1 VLDLAVFALRWLQ
14 YVGAVVL
21 MGVPL
26 FLIYGLRSGDR
37 PALNWAR
44 PVLVAAA
51 VAVTLGS
58 LAGLTAQTAVM
69 AGSLSEAVKPSSLS
83 FMITGTALG
92 KAYVVRAVAGVAALG
107 LVLTLRP
114 TRALWLLTGVLG
126 AIVTTSFAWTGH
138 GAATEGSGRWLHL
151 VADVVHALAAS
162 VWLGALAS
170 FMFLLT
176 RRAPME
182 DPTIHRS
189 LAGFSGIGTAAVG
202 LLVVSGVA
210 NTAFLVGPPRPEAF
224 GAGAYVALLMVKLLL
239 FGWMAV
245 LAADN
250 RYRHVP
256 ALASALAKQEDPG
269 PIILSLRRS
278 VVLETAAG
286 AMLLAVVAV
295 MGTLPPP
302 ASM

>member
-1 VLDLAVFALRWLQ
+1 MLDLAVIALRWLQ

-26 FLIYGLRSGDR
+26 FLIYGFRGGDR

-58 LAGLTAQTAVM
+58 LAGLIAQTAVM
-69 AGSLSEAVKPSSLS
+69 AGSLSEAVKPLSLS

-92 KAYVVRAVAGVAALG
+92 KAYVVRMIAGIVALG
-107 LVLTLRP
+107 LILFLRP
-114 TRALWLLTGVLG
+114 TRPLWILAGMLG
-126 AIVTTSFAWTGH
+126 AIVTGSFAWTGH
-138 GAATEGSGRWLHL
+138 GAATEGSRGWIHL
-151 VADVVHALAAS
+151 SADIVHAIAAS

-170 FMFLLT
+170 FVLLLT
-176 RRAPME
+176 RRTSPD
-182 DPTIHRS
+182 DPAIHRA
-189 LAGFSGIGTAAVG
+189 LAGFSEIGTVAVG
-202 LLVVSGVA
+202 LLVVSGLV
-210 NTAFLVGPPRPEAF
+210 NTAFLLGPPSPEAF
-224 GAGAYVALLMVKLLL
+224 GAGAYVALLVVKLLL

-256 ALASALAKQEDPG
+256 ALGSALANAEDSG
-269 PIILSLRRS
+269 PVILSLRRS

-286 AMLLAVVAV
+286 VVLLAVVAV

>member
-1 VLDLAVFALRWLQ
+1 MLDLAVIALRWLQ

-26 FLIYGLRSGDR
+26 FLIYGLRSADR
-37 PALNWAR
+37 LALNWLR
-44 PVLVAAA
+44 PTLIAAA
-51 VAVTLGS
+51 VVVTVGS
-58 LAGLTAQTAVM
+58 LAGLFAQTAVM
-69 AGSLSEAVKPSSLS
+69 AGSLSEALKPSSLS

-92 KAYVVRAVAGVAALG
+92 KAYVVRTIAGIVALG
-107 LVLTLRP
+107 LVLILRP
-114 TRALWLLTGVLG
+114 TRALWLLAGVLG
-126 AIVTTSFAWTGH
+126 AIVTASFAWTGH
-138 GAATEGSGRWLHL
+138 GAATEGAGRWLHL
-151 VADVVHALAAS
+151 GADVVHALAAS
-162 VWLGALAS
+162 VWLGALAA
-170 FMFLLT
+170 FVFLLM
-176 RRAPME
+176 RRTAPD
-182 DPTIHRS
+182 DPAIHRA

-202 LLVVSGVA
+202 LLAVSGLV
-210 NTAFLVGPPRPEAF
+210 NTAFLVGPPSPQAF
-224 GAGAYVALLMVKLLL
+224 GAGAYVALLVVKLLL

-256 ALASALAKQEDPG
+256 ALGSALAKNEDPE
-269 PIILSLRRS
+269 PVILSLRRS

>member
-1 VLDLAVFALRWLQ
+1 VLDLAVIALRWLQ

-26 FLIYGLRSGDR
+26 FLIYGLRSADR
-37 PALNWAR
+37 LALNWLR
-44 PVLVAAA
+44 PTLIAAA
-51 VAVTLGS
+51 VVVTVGS
-58 LAGLTAQTAVM
+58 LAGLFAQTAVM
-69 AGSLSEAVKPSSLS
+69 AGSLSEALKPSSLS

-92 KAYVVRAVAGVAALG
+92 KAYVVRTIAGIVALG
-107 LVLTLRP
+107 LVLILRP
-114 TRALWLLTGVLG
+114 TRALWLLAGVLG
-126 AIVTTSFAWTGH
+126 AIVTASFAWTGH
-138 GAATEGSGRWLHL
+138 GAATEGAGRWLHL
-151 VADVVHALAAS
+151 GADVVHALAAS
-162 VWLGALAS
+162 VWLGALAA
-170 FMFLLT
+170 FVFLLM
-176 RRAPME
+176 RRTAPD
-182 DPTIHRS
+182 DPAIHRA

-202 LLVVSGVA
+202 LLAVSGLV
-210 NTAFLVGPPRPEAF
+210 NTAFLVGPPSPQAF
-224 GAGAYVALLMVKLLL
+224 GAGAYVALLVVKLLL

-256 ALASALAKQEDPG
+256 ALGSALAKNEDPE
-269 PIILSLRRS
+269 PVILSLRRS

>member
-1 VLDLAVFALRWLQ
+1 MLDLAVIALRWLQ

-26 FLIYGLRSGDR
+26 FLIYGLRSADR
-37 PALNWAR
+37 LALNWLR
-44 PVLVAAA
+44 PTLIAA
-51 VAVTLGS
+51 VVVTVGS
-58 LAGLTAQTAVM
+58 LAGLIAQTAVM
-69 AGSLSEAVKPSSLS
+69 AGSLSEALKPSSLS

-92 KAYVVRAVAGVAALG
+92 KAYVVRTIAGIVALG
-107 LVLTLRP
+107 LVLILRP
-114 TRALWLLTGVLG
+114 TRALWLLAGALG
-126 AIVTTSFAWTGH
+126 AIVTASFAWTGH
-138 GAATEGSGRWLHL
+138 GAATEGAGRWLHL
-151 VADVVHALAAS
+151 GADLVHALAAS
-162 VWLGALAS
+162 VWLGALAA
-170 FMFLLT
+170 FVCLLT
-176 RRAPME
+176 RRSVSD
-182 DPTIHRS
+182 DPAIHRA

-202 LLVVSGVA
+202 LLVVSGLV
-210 NTAFLVGPPRPEAF
+210 NTAFLVGPPSPEAF
-224 GAGAYVALLMVKLLL
+224 GAGAYVALLVVKLLL

-256 ALASALAKQEDPG
+256 ALRAALARNEDPG
-269 PIILSLRRS
+269 PVILSLRRS

-286 AMLLAVVAV
+286 AMILAVVAV

>member
-1 VLDLAVFALRWLQ
+1 MLDLAVIALRWLQ

-58 LAGLTAQTAVM
+58 FAGLIAQTALM
-69 AGSLSEAVKPSSLS
+69 AGSLSEALKPSSLS
-83 FMITGTALG
+83 FMVTGTALG
-92 KAYVVRAVAGVAALG
+92 KAYVVRVIAGIVALG
-107 LVLTLRP
+107 LILVLRP
-114 TRALWLLTGVLG
+114 TRPLWILAGVLG
-126 AIVTTSFAWTGH
+126 AIVTASFAWTGH
-138 GAATEGSGRWLHL
+138 GAATEGAGRWLHL
-151 VADVVHALAAS
+151 GADVVHALAAS
-162 VWLGALAS
+162 VWLGALAA
-170 FMFLLT
+170 FVFLLM
-176 RRAPME
+176 RRTAP
-182 DPTIHRS
+182 DDAAIHRA

-202 LLVVSGVA
+202 LLVVSGLA
-210 NTAFLVGPPRPEAF
+210 NTAFLVGPPSPEAF
-224 GAGAYVALLMVKLLL
+224 GAGAYVALLVVKLLL

-256 ALASALAKQEDPG
+256 ALGSALAKNEDPG
-269 PIILSLRRS
+269 PVTLSLRRS

>member
-1 VLDLAVFALRWLQ
+1 MLDLAVIALRWLQ

-21 MGVPL
+21 LGVPL
-26 FLIYGLRSGDR
+26 FLIYSSRSADR

-44 PVLVAAA
+44 PTLIAAGSL
-51 VAVTLGS
+51 VTLGS
-58 LAGLTAQTAVM
+58 LAGLIAQTAVM

-92 KAYVVRAVAGVAALG
+92 KAYVVRMIAGIVALG
-107 LVLTLRP
+107 LILILRP
-114 TRALWLLTGVLG
+114 ARPLWILAVVLG
-126 AIVTTSFAWTGH
+126 AIVTASFAWTGH

-170 FMFLLT
+170 FVVLLT
-176 RRAPME
+176 RRAPLD
-182 DPTIHRS
+182 DPAIHRV
-189 LAGFSGIGTAAVG
+189 LAGFSGIGTVAVSV
-202 LLVVSGVA
+202 LVVSGLA
-210 NTAFLVGPPRPEAF
+210 NTAFLVGPPSPEAF
-224 GAGAYVALLMVKLLL
+224 GAGAYVALLVVKLLL

-256 ALASALAKQEDPG
+256 ALGSALAKNEDPG
-269 PIILSLRRS
+269 PVTLSLRRS

>member
-1 VLDLAVFALRWLQ
+1 VLDLAVIALRWLQ
-14 YVGAVVL
+14 YVGAVLL

-26 FLIYGLRSGDR
+26 FLTYGLRSSDR
-37 PALNWAR
+37 PALNWTR
-44 PVLVAAA
+44 PVLVGAA

-58 LAGLTAQTAVM
+58 LAGLIAQTAVM

-83 FMITGTALG
+83 FMVTGTALG
-92 KAYVVRAVAGVAALG
+92 KAYVVRVIAGIMALG
-107 LVLTLRP
+107 LILILRP
-114 TRALWLLTGVLG
+114 TRPLWILAGVLG
-126 AIVTTSFAWTGH
+126 AIVTASFAWTGH

-151 VADVVHALAAS
+151 GADVVHALAAS
-162 VWLGALAS
+162 VWLGALTC
-170 FMFLLT
+170 FVFLLT
-176 RRAPME
+176 RRSAPD
-182 DPTIHRS
+182 DPAIHRA

-202 LLVVSGVA
+202 LLMVSGLV
-210 NTAFLVGPPRPEAF
+210 NTAFLVGPPSPEAF
-224 GAGAYVALLMVKLLL
+224 GTGAYVSLLVVKLLL

-256 ALASALAKQEDPG
+256 ALESARAKNEDPG
-269 PIILSLRRS
+269 PVILSLRRS

-302 ASM
+302 SPL